1 MGVSAKKVDFTAAA
15 VAVPLAQALTCG
27 DTYIARIEKS
37 QDNHG
42 VIETMELICSDS
54 LRCCQALRSSL
65 L

>member
-15 VAVPLAQALTCG
+15 LVVLLAQALICG
-27 DTYIARIEKS
+27 DTYIALIKKS

-54 LRCCQALRSSL
+54 LRCC
-65 L
+65 